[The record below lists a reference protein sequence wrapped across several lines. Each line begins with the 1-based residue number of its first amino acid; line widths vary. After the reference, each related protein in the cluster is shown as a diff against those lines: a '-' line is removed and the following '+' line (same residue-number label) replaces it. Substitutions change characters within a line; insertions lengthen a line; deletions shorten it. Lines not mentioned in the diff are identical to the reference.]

1 MEKFIKIQV
10 LRIYHQMTTV
20 TYKRNVGTIES
31 CLNS

>member
-20 TYKRNVGTIES
+20 TYKRNVGTITDAIY
-31 CLNS
+31 